1 MFSQVSYN
9 VIIERFKAYADGHY
23 LIKRFSHG
31 QIDVSDIMKDAEY
44 AWMHVVPVSMN
55 PATGTRS
62 FSFDVIFADMPR
74 DKEDKT
80 EYQRESLSDC
90 IRLAEDLL
98 AEIQNGYTIF
108 GRDVELEEGA
118 TITPFMEE
126 YTHVLTGV
134 TLSLTMTFS
143 WDWNACE
150 IPADWSA
157 GGSGSGG
164 TGGGGGAS
172 LLLKVNNVD
181 NVIQTILNITAGSN
195 MTITDMGDG
204 RVKFDA
210 TGDIGTTWGTIGGIL
225 ADQIDLQNALDLK
238 ADISSLGAVAL
249 SNDYNDLDNLP
260 TIPPAQVNSDWN
272 AVSGVEEILN
282 KPTIPTATSDLTN
295 DSGFITIGDVPTQ
308 VQSDWNQTD
317 NTQVDYIQNK
327 PTLPATIGDMT
338 KAVYDTD
345 DDGIIDF
352 AEALKTEVR
361 NSTGATLRKG
371 YIVRLSGSTGNLPN
385 AVLAQGNN
393 DANSAQT
400 FGVVYADIPNNSDGF
415 VITLG
420 QISTLDT
427 RTTATHPFTT
437 DTLQDGDV
445 LYLSPT
451 IAGYVTR
458 VKPSAPEHMV
468 YVGMVVRTSP
478 TNGTIQ
484 YRIQNGY
491 ELHELHDV
499 QLPSPSNN
507 DVLYYDGT
515 TSLWKS
521 KALTKSDVGLGN
533 VDNTSDA
540 NKPISTATQTALNS
554 KVDSN
559 SAITGATKT
568 KITYD
573 SKGLVTAGADIVASD
588 ISNSTDVGR
597 RLVTLPNPSAISFIR
612 INANNTI
619 DTRTPAQVLTDLGIS
634 STIILNRN
642 FSDTTPITGTTNTL
656 VFAVL
661 IPANTL
667 QANDWINFKV
677 FVRVNTAGTNLNIYI
692 NTTPTI
698 PSVSPIT
705 IGNLTLASNNGGL
718 YERNFMIPSI
728 GSSGSIKYFQGT
740 ALSSYTPANFLVQS
754 ATINTTIDQ
763 YLVLSAQNSAGAS
776 FLTNGNIITITR

>member
-31 QIDVSDIMKDAEY
+31 QIDVADIMKDAEY

-164 TGGGGGAS
+164 TGGGGAS
-172 LLLKVNNVD
+172 LVLKTNGTPNLV
-181 NVIQTILNITAGSN
+181 QTILDLVDGTGID
-195 MTITDMGDG
+195 IIDLGDG
-204 RVKFDA
+204 RVQFTN
-210 TGDIGTTWGTIGGIL
+210 TGGGGGAVSWGAIVGTLSNQT
-225 ADQIDLQNALDLK
+225 DLQNSLNLK

-295 DSGFITIGDVPTQ
+295 DSGFITIGDVPPQ

-317 NTQVDYIQNK
+317 NTQVDFIKNK
-327 PTLPATIGDMT
+327 PTIPSTIGDMT
-338 KAVYDTD
+338 KAEYDPD
-345 DDGIIDF
+345 NDGIVESARKEMVAVIN
-352 AEALKTEVR
+352 K
-361 NSTGATLRKG
+361 TGATLTKG
-371 YIVRLSGSTGNLPN
+371 TIVYLKSSSSSGTHPEALKASALTEATSSKTIGGVYDDI
-385 AVLAQGNN
+385 AN
-393 DANSAQT
+393 DAV
-400 FGVVYADIPNNSDGF
+400 GYVVTSGEVNN
-415 VITLG
+415 
-420 QISTLDT
+420 LDT
-427 RTTATHPFTT
+427 SAYNIGQQLWLSDTAGQVQTTPPAE
-437 DTLQDGDV
+437 
-445 LYLSPT
+445 
-451 IAGYVTR
+451 
-458 VKPSAPEHMV
+458 PSHAV
-468 YVGMVVRTSP
+468 FI
-478 TNGTIQ
+478 GTITRSQ
-484 YRIQNGY
+484 NNNGRLLYHIQNGY
-491 ELHELHDV
+491 ELNELHGV
-499 QLPSPSNN
+499 LVPSPSNN

-515 TSLWKS
+515 TSLWKN

-540 NKPISTATQTALNS
+540 DKPISTATQTALNS

-661 IPANTL
+661 ISANTL

-677 FVRVNTAGTNLNIYI
+677 FVRVNTAGTNLNVYI

-740 ALSSYTPANFLVQS
+740 ALSSYSPANFTAQS